1 MNQRQEKFRTG
12 YRMQLARLLV
22 DRDKARAAYELQKC
36 LAARKAA
43 GQRPTREQLQMLKK
57 LEGAQPATDAAQCDF
72 YRKMSEKYLLK

>member
-43 GQRPTREQLQMLKK
+43 GLHPTRDQQQMLKK
-57 LEGAQPATDAAQCDF
+57 LDGVLPATDATQRDF
-72 YRKMSEKYLLK
+72 YRKMAERGRVS